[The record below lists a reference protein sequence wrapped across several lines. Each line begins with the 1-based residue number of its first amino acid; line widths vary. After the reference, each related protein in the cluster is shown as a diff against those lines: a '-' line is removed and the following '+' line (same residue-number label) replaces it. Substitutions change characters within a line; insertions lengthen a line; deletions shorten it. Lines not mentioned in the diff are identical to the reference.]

1 MTMSVTGR
9 YLTEAPPELV
19 AALNDAYRRV
29 SGQPLPYAG
38 ESEVASTVVDSFNP
52 SALFADVF
60 LPKGEIDRILRLL
73 RLRKNVILQGPP
85 GVGKSFV
92 ARRLAEALCQ
102 SNNPLR
108 VAAVQFHQSYSYEDF
123 VQGFRPVAS
132 GFELRDGI
140 FFKFC
145 DRARKDLDRPYVFLI
160 DEINRGNLSKI
171 LGELMLLIEGDKRGP
186 KWAVPLT

>member
-1 MTMSVTGR
+1 MYS
-9 YLTEAPPELV
+9 
-19 AALNDAYRRV
+19 
-29 SGQPLPYAG
+29 
-38 ESEVASTVVDSFNP
+38 
-52 SALFADVF
+52 

-108 VAAVQFHQSYSYEDF
+108 VEAVQFHQSYSYEDF

-145 DRARKDLDRPYVFLI
+145 DRARKNLDRPYVFLI

-171 LGELMLLIEGDKRGP
+171 LGELMLLVEGDKRGP
-186 KWAVPLT
+186 KWAVPLTYSPDREPFYVPENVHLLGLMNTADRFVVPRGLCAAQAFRLF